1 MSPTKTHSKDREAT
15 KDPFKIIGLY
25 FCSIAP
31 PRNARFFGTG
41 TNRNKEIGS
50 PRNKSV

>member
-1 MSPTKTHSKDREAT
+1 MSFIKTHSKDRVAT
-15 KDPFKIIGLY
+15 KGPYKIIGLY
-25 FCSIAP
+25 FCSTAP

>member
-1 MSPTKTHSKDREAT
+1 MFPTKIHSKDSEAT
-15 KDPFKIIGLY
+15 KGPFTIIGLY

-41 TNRNKEIGS
+41 TNLNKEIGS